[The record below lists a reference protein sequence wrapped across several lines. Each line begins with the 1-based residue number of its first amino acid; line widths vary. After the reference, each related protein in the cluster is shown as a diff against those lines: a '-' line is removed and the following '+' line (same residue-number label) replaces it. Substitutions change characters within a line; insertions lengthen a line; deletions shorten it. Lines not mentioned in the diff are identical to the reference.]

1 VTDYPT
7 RGVVYRADLGNDP
20 KPYVVVSNNSRNRA
34 LDTVLIARI
43 TTTHRPLPTRI
54 DLDRADPLV
63 GQVLCDDLEQ
73 VYADE
78 LTDRLGALSP
88 ATVQRVNKGLRLALG
103 L

>member
-1 VTDYPT
+1 MTEPI
-7 RGVVYRADLGNDP
+7 RGVVYRADLGP
-20 KPYVVVSNNSRNRA
+20 GAKPWVVVSNNSRNRA
-34 LDTVLIARI
+34 LDTVIVARI
-43 TTTHRPLPTRI
+43 TTTRRPLPTRI

-78 LTDRLGALSP
+78 LGDRLGALSP
-88 ATVQRVNKGLRLALG
+88 GTMQRVAAGLRLALA